1 LNQSVAPAVLKKV
14 LQQNPLKSGAIDGV
28 IGQQLVDS

>member
-1 LNQSVAPAVLKKV
+1 LFDFRF
-14 LQQNPLKSGAIDGV
+14 LQQYLPKDGV